1 MFEQLSKRFVE
12 IAKNLRGLGK
22 ITEKNVEDTLRSVR
36 RTLLEADVN
45 YKVVKNFTE
54 SVKEKALGEKV
65 TRSITPG
72 QQLVKIIHD
81 ELVDLM
87 GGTSIKEPELTLRN
101 PSVVLIVGL
110 QGSGKTTFSA
120 KYAKRLKDSGKT
132 PVLVAADVQRP
143 AAIEQLK
150 QLASKI
156 GVAVYS
162 QKDDSPIKLSKD
174 AVKLAKRNNQDV
186 VIIDTAG
193 RLQIDDQMMDELKQ
207 IKDNVNPELILFVA
221 DGMSGQDAVNAA
233 SEFANQVDYT
243 GVVLTKMDG
252 DARGGAALSILAAT
266 GKPIYYASVGESLDS
281 LELFHPDRMAGRI
294 LGMGDVV
301 TLVEK
306 AQNVIDEESAKKI
319 EEKIFKQTFSLEDF
333 LEQLGSIKKMGPIED
348 IIGMIPGIGGKLKG
362 INLDDS
368 ALTKTEAIIQ
378 SMTPEERNNPG
389 ILDGSR
395 RKRISMGSGTSVN
408 EVNKVLNQF
417 SQMKKM
423 MKMFGSAKMH
433 KGMGIPG
440 PTMFTG

>member
-1 MFEQLSKRFVE
+1 MFEQLTNRFTE
-12 IAKNLRGLGK
+12 IVKNLRGLGK

-45 YKVVKNFTE
+45 YKVVKNFIE

-65 TRSITPG
+65 VKSITPG

-81 ELVDLM
+81 ELVGLM
-87 GGTSIKEPELTLRN
+87 GGSSVGEPELSLRN
-101 PSVVLIVGL
+101 PSVVMIVGW
-110 QGSGKTTFSA
+110 QGAGKTTFCA
-120 KYAKRLKDSGKT
+120 KYAKRLKKSGKT
-132 PVLVAADVQRP
+132 PLLVAADVQRP

-150 QLASKI
+150 QLASQV
-156 GVAVYS
+156 GVEVHS
-162 QKDDSPIKLSKD
+162 QKDDSPIKLSMD
-174 AVKLAKRNNQDV
+174 AVNYAKENGQDV

-193 RLQIDDQMMDELKQ
+193 RLQIDNQMMDELKQ
-207 IKDNVNPELILFVA
+207 IKERVNPELILFVA

-233 SEFANQVDYT
+233 SEFADQVDYN

-266 GKPIYYASVGESLDS
+266 GKPIYYAGIGESLDA
-281 LELFHPDRMAGRI
+281 LELFHPDRMTGRI

-306 AQNVIDEESAKKI
+306 AQSVIDEESAKKI
-319 EEKIFKQTFSLEDF
+319 EEKLLKQTFTLEDF
-333 LEQLGSIKKMGPIED
+333 LEQLGSIKKMGPLED
-348 IIGMIPGIGGKLKG
+348 IIGMIPGMGSKLKG
-362 INLDDS
+362 INLNDN

-395 RKRISMGSGTSVN
+395 RKRISTGSGTSVN

-423 MKMFGSAKMH
+423 MKMFGSGKMR
-433 KGMGIPG
+433 KGISIPG

>member
-1 MFEQLSKRFVE
+1 MFEQLTNRFTE
-12 IAKNLRGLGK
+12 IVKNLRGLGK

-45 YKVVKNFTE
+45 YKVVKNFIE

-65 TRSITPG
+65 VKSITPG

-81 ELVDLM
+81 ELVGLM
-87 GGTSIKEPELTLRN
+87 GGSSVGEPELSLRN
-101 PSVVLIVGL
+101 PSVVMIVGL
-110 QGSGKTTFSA
+110 QGSGKTTFCA
-120 KYAKRLKDSGKT
+120 KYAKRLKKSGKT
-132 PVLVAADVQRP
+132 PLLVAADVQRP

-150 QLASKI
+150 QLASQV
-156 GVAVYS
+156 GVEVHS
-162 QKDDSPIKLSKD
+162 QKDDSPIKLSMD
-174 AVKLAKRNNQDV
+174 AVNYAKENGQDV

-193 RLQIDDQMMDELKQ
+193 RLQIDNQMMDELKQ
-207 IKDNVNPELILFVA
+207 IKERVNPELILFVA

-233 SEFANQVDYT
+233 SEFADQVDYN

-266 GKPIYYASVGESLDS
+266 GKPIYYAGIGESLDA
-281 LELFHPDRMAGRI
+281 LELFHPDRMTGRI

-306 AQNVIDEESAKKI
+306 AQSVIDEESAKKI
-319 EEKIFKQTFSLEDF
+319 EEKLLKQTFTLEDF
-333 LEQLGSIKKMGPIED
+333 LEQLGSIKKMGPLED
-348 IIGMIPGIGGKLKG
+348 IIGMIPGMGSKLKG
-362 INLDDS
+362 INLNDN

-395 RKRISMGSGTSVN
+395 RKRISTGSGTSVN

-423 MKMFGSAKMH
+423 MKMFGSGKMR
-433 KGMGIPG
+433 KGISIPG

>member
-1 MFEQLSKRFVE
+1 M
-12 IAKNLRGLGK
+12 
-22 ITEKNVEDTLRSVR
+22 R

-45 YKVVKNFTE
+45 YKVVKNFIE

-65 TRSITPG
+65 VRSITPG

-87 GGTSIKEPELTLRN
+87 GGTSIREPELSLRN
-101 PSVVLIVGL
+101 PGVVMVVGL

-120 KYAKRLKDSGKT
+120 KYAKRLKKSGRT
-132 PVLVAADVQRP
+132 PLLVAADVQRP

-150 QLASKI
+150 QLASQI
-156 GVAVYS
+156 GVEVHS
-162 QKDDSPIKLSKD
+162 QKDDSPIKLSVD
-174 AVKLAKRNNQDV
+174 AVNLAKKNNQDI

-193 RLQIDDQMMDELKQ
+193 RLHIDDQMMDELKQ
-207 IKDNVNPELILFVA
+207 IKENVNPELILFVA

-233 SEFANQVDYT
+233 SEFADQVDYN

-252 DARGGAALSILAAT
+252 DARGGAALSILAAI
-266 GKPIYYASVGESLDS
+266 GKPIYYAGIGESLDA

-306 AQNVIDEESAKKI
+306 AQSVIDEESAKKI
-319 EEKIFKQTFSLEDF
+319 EEKLLNQTFTLDDF
-333 LEQLGSIKKMGPIED
+333 LDQLGSIKKMGPIQD
-348 IIGMIPGIGGKLKG
+348 IIGMIPGMGNKLKG
-362 INLDDS
+362 IKLDDN

-378 SMTPEERNNPG
+378 SMTPEERDNPG
-389 ILDGSR
+389 ILNGSR
-395 RKRISMGSGTSVN
+395 RKRISTGSGTSVN
-408 EVNKVLNQF
+408 DVNNVLKQF

-423 MKMFGSAKMH
+423 IKMFGSGKLS
-433 KGMGIPG
+433 KGIGVPG
-440 PTMFTG
+440 PMMFTG

>member
-1 MFEQLSKRFVE
+1 MFEQLTNRFTE
-12 IAKNLRGLGK
+12 IVKNLRGLGK

-45 YKVVKNFTE
+45 YKVVKNFIE

-65 TRSITPG
+65 VKSITPG

-81 ELVDLM
+81 ELAGLM
-87 GGTSIKEPELTLRN
+87 GGSSVREPELSLRN
-101 PSVVLIVGL
+101 PSVVMIVGL
-110 QGSGKTTFSA
+110 QGSGKTTFCA
-120 KYAKRLKDSGKT
+120 KYAKRLKKSGKT
-132 PVLVAADVQRP
+132 PLLVAADVQRP

-150 QLASKI
+150 QLASQV
-156 GVAVYS
+156 GVEVHS
-162 QKDDSPIKLSKD
+162 QKDDSPIKLSMD
-174 AVKLAKRNNQDV
+174 AVNYAKENGQDV

-193 RLQIDDQMMDELKQ
+193 RLQIDNQMMDELKQ
-207 IKDNVNPELILFVA
+207 IKERVNPELILFVA

-233 SEFANQVDYT
+233 SEFADQVDYN

-266 GKPIYYASVGESLDS
+266 GKPIYYAGIGESLDA
-281 LELFHPDRMAGRI
+281 LELFHPDRMTGRI

-306 AQNVIDEESAKKI
+306 AQSVIDEESAKKI
-319 EEKIFKQTFSLEDF
+319 EEKLLKQTFTLEDF
-333 LEQLGSIKKMGPIED
+333 LEQLGSIKKMGPLED
-348 IIGMIPGIGGKLKG
+348 IIGMIPGMGSKLKG
-362 INLDDS
+362 INLNDN

-395 RKRISMGSGTSVN
+395 RKRISTGSGTSVN

-423 MKMFGSAKMH
+423 MKMFGSGKMQ
-433 KGMGIPG
+433 KGISIPG